1 MKKIEFEFG
10 KKKKRKINIY
20 KKDDVFYLELP
31 KNYLVMDSEELKKF
45 KNKLEELG
53 DKTWSI

>member
-53 DKTWSI
+53 DEM